1 MYAIK
6 LTHFKNLIYSISF
19 LGGLFDTFK
28 NVPGHFYVFLFH
40 ISSVSL
46 FGFDHHKIGG
56 CRGIN
61 NLHLGAAH
69 LES

>member
-40 ISSVSL
+40 IHNFPVCLL
-46 FGFDHHKIGG
+46 F
-56 CRGIN
+56 
-61 NLHLGAAH
+61 L
-69 LES
+69 